1 MQREND
7 VIKQDTTFV
16 IPRAPVSGICSC
28 RCETADPQQEH
39 LGERKRLGF
48 TLIELLV
55 VVLIIG
61 ILAAVALPQYQK
73 AVTKSRAAA
82 VMPLL
87 RAIANAEE
95 TYYLANNQYTASY
108 DELSVSLPAG
118 TTVSGGTATLPNGLK
133 IILMSSGYV
142 ATTINEGKETG
153 VLQLHYWFRHGIG
166 KNHNPFECYAAVA
179 DSLGISICKSF
190 SNKEPY
196 SGNCGARGSAE
207 ACKGYAMY

>member
-1 MQREND
+1 MKN
-7 VIKQDTTFV
+7 KSCL
-16 IPRAPVSGICSC
+16 SG
-28 RCETADPQQEH
+28 
-39 LGERKRLGF
+39 RLNAKGF

-73 AVTKSRAAA
+73 AVTKSKVSS

-95 TYYLANNQYTASY
+95 TYYLANNQYTTLY
-108 DELSVSLPAG
+108 DELAIELPAG
-118 TTVSGGTATLPNGLK
+118 TTVSSSGKTATLPGGLK

-142 ATTINEGKETG
+142 ATTINEGKENG
-153 VLQLHYWFRHGIG
+153 VVQLNYWFAHGIG
-166 KNHNPFECYAAVA
+166 QYHNPFECYAAVA
-179 DSLGISICKSF
+179 DPLGISICKSF
-190 SNKEPY
+190 SNKEPT
-196 SGNCGARGSAE
+196 SGNCDARGSAE